1 MRYLRMLSALLP
13 VFTMVACAQGGGGT
27 PTPSAATAATAQ
39 DVEWTLA
46 ELGGAPIP
54 TAEGGR
60 PPTLLLTGAESR
72 ATGHAGC
79 NRMTGTFESTGEMLR
94 FGAMATTR
102 MYCPAMDLE
111 QRYLAALGATRSYRM
126 SGGTL
131 ELLDEGG
138 TVVARLT
145 RP

>member
-1 MRYLRMLSALLP
+1 MRYLGSLQALLP
-13 VFTMVACAQGGGGT
+13 VLVLVACAQGGGGA
-27 PTPSAATAATAQ
+27 PTPSAAGATPQ
-39 DVEWTLA
+39 DVEWTLS
-46 ELGGAPIP
+46 ELGGAPIR

-60 PPTLLLTGAESR
+60 PPTLLLAGAELR

-79 NRMTGTFESTGEMLR
+79 NRMTGTYESAGETLR

-111 QRYLAALGATRSYRM
+111 QRYLAALGATRSYRV
-126 SGGTL
+126 SEGSL
-131 ELLDEGG
+131 ELLDGGG
-138 TVVARLT
+138 TVVAKFS